1 MTSIYILVTLN
12 KLSMEPK
19 YFAFG
24 GNWTPLHHFLT
35 FGEPGFL
42 GTLNFNLQIVIPT
55 SQTSQKNPPVSC
67 PFNQTNQPF
76 LLRNSGSNQLPMTKQ
91 KPQQNREDSKPPP
104 TGFPTQRDL
113 ISDSPKTWEV
123 KVRVLFGGG

>member
-35 FGEPGFL
+35 FGDGEPGFL
-42 GTLNFNLQIVIPT
+42 GILNFNLQIVIPT
-55 SQTSQKNPPVSC
+55 SQTSEQKTLQ
-67 PFNQTNQPF
+67 FHAQTN
-76 LLRNSGSNQLPMTKQ
+76 LTNLSYSGTPSNQPTSHDEQ
-91 KPQQNREDSKPPP
+91 KKTQQNREDSKRRP
-104 TGFPTQRDL
+104 QQVSR
-113 ISDSPKTWEV
+113 PKGT
-123 KVRVLFGGG
+123 